1 MPLPT
6 VIADLNTT
14 ASLNY
19 PAGTDSPAVLDDVQ
33 RAHASFIAQL
43 RDANTGT
50 NTGDNATNTQYSGL
64 AASKANAGP
73 LASSGITGAAAS
85 GANTDITSLGAVTGV
100 TAAAADATTKLATTA
115 FVGSEIASKAPTK
128 TGGGA
133 SGTWGINI
141 TGNAATASNAGV
153 TSVNGLTGAVTVAST
168 TTTAQVGAAYSGLA
182 SLAIG
187 SYIIAIPGGTGIN
200 GNFVRGNTYAGT
212 ASDQITDGIGTPWGV
227 GTGASLAGTTWRL
240 MSMMYPNSGT
250 DRSLLMMRVS

>member
-73 LASSGITGAAAS
+73 LASSGITGAAAAGANTDITS
-85 GANTDITSLGAVTGV
+85 LSGLTAALSIAQGGTASTTAAAARTALGAAAAGANTDITSLGGI
-100 TAAAADATTKLATTA
+100 TTA
-115 FVGSEIASKAPTK
+115 LSIAQGGSGSATAFAASYAASGYQKLPGGLIIQWGSQVVTSTQTSYNFPIAFPTAGLAIVLADGDAGGSGQTFGANIASATQFSAISS
-128 TGGGA
+128 GA
-133 SGTWGINI
+133 S
-141 TGNAATASNAGV
+141 V
-153 TSVNGLTGAVTVAST
+153 
-168 TTTAQVGAAYSGLA
+168 LA
-182 SLAIG
+182 SYIAIG
-187 SYIIAIPGGTGIN
+187 
-200 GNFVRGNTYAGT
+200 
-212 ASDQITDGIGTPWGV
+212 
-227 GTGASLAGTTWRL
+227 
-240 MSMMYPNSGT
+240 
-250 DRSLLMMRVS
+250 

>member
-85 GANTDITSLGAVTGV
+85 GANTDITSLGAVTSINGGQ
-100 TAAAADATTKLATTA
+100 LA
-115 FVGSEIASKAPTK
+115 
-128 TGGGA
+128 
-133 SGTWGINI
+133 
-141 TGNAATASNAGV
+141 
-153 TSVNGLTGAVTVAST
+153 GLRNR
-168 TTTAQVGAAYSGLA
+168 
-182 SLAIG
+182 I
-187 SYIIAIPGGTGIN
+187 IN
-200 GNFVRGNTYAGT
+200 GNFAINQRAVTGTVVLAAGIYGHDRFKAGASGCTYTFATSANVTTLTISAGSLQQVIEGVNLETGTYALSWSGT
-212 ASDQITDGIGTPWGV
+212 ATGKIGA
-227 GTGASLAGTTWRL
+227 GAYSA
-240 MSMMYPNSGT
+240 SG
-250 DRSLLMMRVS
+250 